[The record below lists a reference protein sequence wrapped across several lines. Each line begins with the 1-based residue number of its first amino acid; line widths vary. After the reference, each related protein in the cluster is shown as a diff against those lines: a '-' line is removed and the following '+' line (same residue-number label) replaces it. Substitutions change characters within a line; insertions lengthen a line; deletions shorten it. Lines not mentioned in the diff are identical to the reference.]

1 VKLAASQ
8 GPAQRGFGKARLC
21 NGLLLGLLLLLLLLV
36 LLLLAKTRFLGQRT
50 KKFVKGMEVAWK

>member
-1 VKLAASQ
+1 VKFAASQ

-36 LLLLAKTRFLGQRT
+36 LLLLAKTRILGR
-50 KKFVKGMEVAWK
+50 ELRDL